1 LTKWK
6 KIDEIDEK
14 ILRTLLKESRTTFTE
29 IAKDCKISINSV
41 RKRYKRLWKAGIIN
55 GAITQLDPNSLG
67 YTCIATIWIATAIED
82 EDSVI
87 EFLRSKPYCC
97 KVFRNIF
104 ARANVAAIVSL
115 HEFEELSKTI
125 QDIEAH
131 PNIKHTN
138 AFIWNKTSGIDY
150 SENLMLTPSTSKTKN
165 IPNPKLNKTK
175 HEKIELD
182 ETDRKIAK
190 ILLHNSRNPYS
201 KIAQKLNISTKNVT
215 QRYEKLRR
223 TVLASSKITVSL
235 EKLGYNAIV
244 NLLIDLANRSK
255 TSETVA
261 KLLQIPNLIIVLE
274 YVGGEYDLFVNI
286 VLRDYDDLFKLEE
299 QISTIN
305 NIEHLDMFLDKPYP
319 SWPLDLFATL
329 L

>member
-1 LTKWK
+1 LTKQR

-14 ILRTLLKESRTTFTE
+14 ILRTLLKESRTSFTE

-41 RKRYKRLWKAGIIN
+41 RKRYKRLRKAGIIT
-55 GAITQLDPNSLG
+55 GAITQVNPDSLG
-67 YTCIATIWIATAIED
+67 HTCIATIWIATAIED
-82 EDSVI
+82 EGSVI
-87 EFLRSKPYCC
+87 EFLRTKTYCC
-97 KVFRNIF
+97 EAFRNIF

-115 HEFEELSKTI
+115 REFEELSKTI
-125 QDIEAH
+125 QDIEAN

-138 AFIWNKTSGIDY
+138 AFIWSKTSGIDY
-150 SENLMLTPSTSKTKN
+150 SENLVLTSSISKTKN
-165 IPNPKLNKTK
+165 TPNPKLNKTK

-190 ILLHNSRNPYS
+190 ILSHNSRAPFS

-215 QRYEKLRR
+215 QRYKKLRR
-223 TVLASSKITVSL
+223 TVLASSTITVNL

-244 NLLIDLANRSK
+244 NLLINLANRSK

-274 YVGGEYDLFVNI
+274 YVGGEYDLFVSI

-299 QISTIN
+299 QISAIN
-305 NIEHLDMFLDKPYP
+305 NIEHLDMFLSKPYP
-319 SWPLDLFATL
+319 SWPLNLFATL